1 MYHLFLCSDGN
12 LSIGTYVKDL
22 PNGPGTAWYAD
33 GDIYAGEWK
42 NDEFHGR
49 GTLWSANGSVQVGQW
64 AAGEFT
70 GFGLEYDAHDRPTAC
85 KWKDGELM
93 GLGVEWTSDRTT
105 AFQVQVKK
113 YKHYWERVKSGQLG
127 SDDVQALL
135 LKLVGGKASKLQ
147 EHFGILPP
155 PRKPTPP
162 AKPSLEDAIAQVR
175 EHCVTVTTE
184 VPPSSDDVRAVGELL
199 A

>member
-1 MYHLFLCSDGN
+1 MGGWFR
-12 LSIGTYVKDL
+12 
-22 PNGPGTAWYAD
+22 
-33 GDIYAGEWK
+33 
-42 NDEFHGR
+42 R
-49 GTLWSANGSVQVGQW
+49 GS
-64 AAGEFT
+64 AAGSGASRALRAREPH
-70 GFGLEYDAHDRPTAC
+70 LEAKLGPFWDAKLSNAAFHAMCHRFCASCHQFQTVAFAVL
-85 KWKDGELM
+85 DGELYFHRCQASS
-93 GLGVEWTSDRTT
+93 GV
-105 AFQVQVKK
+105 
-113 YKHYWERVKSGQLG
+113 QL
-127 SDDVQALL
+127 DDLTEVATMVALL